1 MNLEYFLLVVA
12 VLLFLSIIAGKTGY
26 RFGVPV
32 LLLFLLI
39 GMLAGSDGF
48 DFIRLDNFHVAQ
60 NIGVIA
66 LICILFSGGIDTK
79 YNEIRP
85 VARPGIVLATLGVLL
100 TALITGTFIY
110 YLTNWFFPSVTLTFL
125 EALLLASVMS
135 STDSASV
142 FAILRSRGLLLRH
155 RLRPLL
161 ELESGSND
169 PMAYMLTISL
179 ISIIQQV
186 QVTAEPALNWGD
198 IAGLFVAQ
206 VVIGAALGF
215 VLGKLAVRVINKI
228 NIDNDA
234 LYPILL
240 LTCMIFVFSATYFL
254 KGNGFLAVYIA
265 GLVMGNSKFV
275 HKRTT
280 LKFFD
285 GLAWLFQ
292 IVMFLTLGLLVNPSE
307 LLPIAGIGISV
318 GIFMIVFSRPA
329 AVLISLLPFRKMTFN
344 DRVYISWI
352 GLRGAVPIIFATYPM
367 IADIPHARTMFNIVF
382 FITILSLMVQ
392 GTSVS
397 WFARLLGLARPYRP
411 DRKPNDFAVDFA
423 DDIKSSMMQIT
434 VTDAMLQEGHKL
446 LNLPLHDKALVV
458 MVKRDENYFIPKG
471 NTELKANDKLLLIC
485 EDDKILQETS
495 AMLGLETATRVEIEE
510 ED

>member
-1 MNLEYFLLVVA
+1 MAIEHFLLVVA

-32 LLLFLLI
+32 LLLFLMI
-39 GMLAGSDGF
+39 GTLAGSEVFGVISF
-48 DFIRLDNFHVAQ
+48 DNFHVAQ

-66 LICILFSGGIDTK
+66 LVCILFSGGIDTK
-79 YNEIRP
+79 YDSIFP
-85 VARPGIVLATLGVLL
+85 VARQGVVLATLGVLL
-100 TALITGTFIY
+100 TALITGVFIY
-110 YLTNWFFPSVTLTFL
+110 FLTNWFFPNVTLTFL
-125 EALLLASVMS
+125 ESLLLASVMS

-142 FAILRSRGLLLRH
+142 FALLRSRGLLLRH

-169 PMAYMLTISL
+169 PMAYMLTITL
-179 ISIIQQV
+179 ITIIQQLQISSEATIAWGSV
-186 QVTAEPALNWGD
+186 VAL
-198 IAGLFVAQ
+198 FFAQ
-206 VVIGAALGF
+206 LVIGALLGF
-215 VLGKLAVRVINKI
+215 LLGKLAVRVINKI
-228 NIDNDA
+228 NIDNDS

-240 LTCMIFVFSATYFL
+240 LSSMLFVFSLTYFL
-254 KGNGFLAVYIA
+254 MGNGFLAVYVA

-307 LLPIAGIGISV
+307 LLPIMGIGILV
-318 GIFMIVFSRPA
+318 GIFMILFSRPA
-329 AVLISLLPFRKMTFN
+329 AVIISLLPFRKMAFN
-344 DRVYISWI
+344 DRLYVSWI

-367 IADIPHARTMFNIVF
+367 IAGIPHARTMFNIVF

-397 WFARLLGLARPYRP
+397 WFAHLLGLARPLTAK
-411 DRKPNDFAVDFA
+411 RKLDDFDVDFA
-423 DDIKSSMMQIT
+423 DDMKSSMMQIT
-434 VTDAMLQEGHKL
+434 VTDHMLQNGHHL
-446 LNLPLHDKALVV
+446 MNLPLHAKALVV
-458 MVKRDENYFIPKG
+458 MVKREDNYFIPKG
-471 NTELKANDKLLLIC
+471 TTELRIGDKLLLIC
-485 EDDKILQETS
+485 EDNKILEETYK
-495 AMLGLETATRVEIEE
+495 MLGAEVATKVEIEE